1 MIQAQTQMSSRCGMY
16 QPVRKPLEG
25 MLPERQCCWHAVVL
39 ILPGV
44 NAHLKAPADCHTCSS
59 AYQEL
64 CGPACGLLSMLSD
77 ACNWQ

>member
-16 QPVRKPLEG
+16 HLVRNPLEG

-44 NAHLKAPADCHTCSS
+44 NAHLKAHCHIGSS
-59 AYQEL
+59 AYREL
-64 CGPACGLLSMLSD
+64 CVPACGLLSMLF
-77 ACNWQ
+77 